1 MMAQKEIESYMIEE
15 IDQYSNI
22 IKLRKDCL
30 SLIPVLNLI
39 VKKLDIILAKRDYSE
54 FCIFY
59 QTIWEHVRSYYKRAE
74 RLVPAVLYIFFKI
87 KCINIKKDKIIEV
100 ANFTKRKFK
109 IYFLEAVRYCPEY
122 FSRDRTK
129 MVQRLLLSLIIHFHF
144 DKKFIHVSDS
154 LLRKFGN
161 RLMNTTDTIIAGVVC
176 ILTMIKLDVNSV
188 RHNMVCKKLGIQ
200 MSSVFYQ
207 VKHSILSSETAEK
220 FTGFKR
226 SRNLLK
232 PLLT

>member
-1 MMAQKEIESYMIEE
+1 MTQEEIESHIIEE
-15 IDQYSNI
+15 IGQYSKI
-22 IKLRKDCL
+22 VKLRKECH

-39 VKKLDIILAKRDYSE
+39 VKKLDVRLKKRHYSE
-54 FCIFY
+54 LCMLY
-59 QTIWEHVRSYYKRAE
+59 QTIWDQVRLYYKKAE
-74 RLVPAVLYIFFKI
+74 KLVPVILYMFFKI
-87 KCINIKKDKIIEV
+87 KCIKISPNKIIEV
-100 ANFTKRKFK
+100 SNLTKRQFR

-129 MVQRLLLSLIIHFHF
+129 MVQKLLLFVIDHFHF
-144 DKKFIHVSDS
+144 DNEFIQVSDS
-154 LLRKFGN
+154 LLRKLWN
-161 RLMNTTDTIIAGVVC
+161 RLTNTTDSIIAGVVC

-188 RHNMVCKKLGIQ
+188 SYSMVCKKLGIR

-232 PLLT
+232 PLLA

>member
-1 MMAQKEIESYMIEE
+1 MVNDNKHILS
-15 IDQYSNI
+15 
-22 IKLRKDCL
+22 LC
-30 SLIPVLNLI
+30 SLIPVLNHI
-39 VKKLDIILAKRDYSE
+39 VKQLDVILAKRDYSE

-100 ANFTKRKFK
+100 ANLTKKKFK
-109 IYFLEAVRYCPEY
+109 IYFLEAVRHCPEY

-129 MVQRLLLSLIIHFHF
+129 MVQRLLLSVIVHFHF
-144 DKKFIHVSDS
+144 DREFIQVSDS
-154 LLRKFGN
+154 LLRNLWN
-161 RLMNTTDTIIAGVVC
+161 RLINTTDSIIAGIICV
-176 ILTMIKLDVNSV
+176 LTMVKLDVNSV
-188 RHNMVCKKLGIQ
+188 NYSTICKKLGIQ

-226 SRNLLK
+226 SRDLLK
-232 PLLT
+232 PLL

>member
-1 MMAQKEIESYMIEE
+1 MMAQKEIESYMIEK

-39 VKKLDIILAKRDYSE
+39 VKKLDVILAKRDYSE

-59 QTIWEHVRSYYKRAE
+59 QTIWEHVRSYYKKAE

-100 ANFTKRKFK
+100 ANLTKRKFK
-109 IYFLEAVRYCPEY
+109 IYFLEAVRHCPEY
-122 FSRDRTK
+122 FSRNRTK
-129 MVQRLLLSLIIHFHF
+129 MVQRLLLSLKIHFHF
-144 DKKFIHVSDS
+144 DREFIQVSEF

-161 RLMNTTDTIIAGVVC
+161 RLMNTTDNIIAGIVC
-176 ILTMIKLDVNSV
+176 ILTMVKLDVNLV
-188 RHNMVCKKLGIQ
+188 RHNAICK
-200 MSSVFYQ
+200 
-207 VKHSILSSETAEK
+207 
-220 FTGFKR
+220 
-226 SRNLLK
+226 SRDLLK
-232 PLLT
+232 PLL